1 MRKKYK
7 IRMLQ
12 FVSIG
17 IFALV
22 CLCTQAYAHYPWIN
36 VVDYTPEVGR
46 SLKLT
51 IGWGHSFPLDGF
63 LKKDGLENIYV
74 QDSKGE
80 KMTLEAFSELEFRSE
95 EGMSEPGAY
104 IVAAKRKAGFYTKTT
119 EGGKR
124 CSKKGLKNVIK
135 CYHSHNCMKAVV
147 NVGKGKGMVDTRI
160 GHPMEIIPLANPA
173 DLRQGGYLPVQVFL
187 KGNPF
192 KGKIYATYV
201 GFSTEKN
208 TFAYTT
214 STNKKGKGKIKIL
227 HSGVWMIKAEHE
239 EPYPDQGECDVESFV
254 ATLTFEVK

>member
-1 MRKKYK
+1 MEKKHK

-12 FVSIG
+12 FVSIS

-36 VVDYTPEVGR
+36 LADYTPEVGR

-63 LKKDGLENIYV
+63 LKNDALENIYV
-74 QDSKGE
+74 QNSKGK
-80 KMTLEAFSELEFRSE
+80 KMIIEASSELEFQSE
-95 EGMSEPGAY
+95 GGMSEPGAY

-147 NVGKGKGMVDTRI
+147 NVGKGKGKVDTRI

-173 DLRQGGYLPVQVFL
+173 DLRQGDYLPVQVFL
-187 KGNPF
+187 KGKPF

-201 GFSTEKN
+201 GFSTEKD
-208 TFAYTT
+208 TFAYAT

-227 HSGVWMIKAEHE
+227 HSGVWMIKAGHE